1 MAVLLIA
8 LRAMLMLRRGSARRG
23 VAAGKGDR
31 LAQRPGAARLAAL
44 AVVLAA
50 TLAGCGDARVERTR
64 ICDQALHAM
73 RPGAETLGQRM
84 APGDTVAIRFRER
97 GREHELVCG
106 FTPLT
111 LQSDGLSLIRV
122 VTPDEGELS
131 PTILYLLN
139 RFGLEHP
146 DTAAATRLPWWA
158 YFLQQLANALAPSAI
173 YALLA
178 AGYAVIYGIT
188 GRINLAFG
196 EFATVGAF
204 TALSGV
210 LLGASMTSAGPAL
223 ALVGLALA
231 AFTGGALGGAL
242 WTLVFAPLHRRN
254 TQALLIATIGLAI
267 TLAEALRLLAG
278 SRLRWLQPLFASPW
292 HVGRLTLNPSQF
304 ILAALALIVV
314 SVVGLTIRR
323 TAFGRAYRAVS
334 DDPGAAALVGV
345 AIDRTIATACVL
357 GSMLAGVAGYV
368 IATHYGVVSFSM
380 GTMLG
385 LKALT
390 AAVIGGIG
398 SIPGAAVGGMMIGL
412 LEGLWAGYL
421 PGDYRDVAVFCAL
434 AATLALRPD
443 GLLGRARASRQLPPA
458 SPMAR

>member
-1 MAVLLIA
+1 MLLAGA
-8 LRAMLMLRRGSARRG
+8 L
-23 VAAGKGDR
+23 
-31 LAQRPGAARLAAL
+31 
-44 AVVLAA
+44 
-50 TLAGCGDARVERTR
+50 TGCGDARVERIR
-64 ICDQALHAM
+64 ICEQALHAL
-73 RPGAETLGQRM
+73 RPGAEPLSHGM
-84 APGDTVAIRFRER
+84 AAADTVAIRFRER
-97 GREHELVCG
+97 GGERELVCG

-111 LQSDGLSLIRV
+111 LQSDGLSLTRV

-131 PTILYLLN
+131 PTVLYLLT
-139 RFGLEHP
+139 RFGLERKGP
-146 DTAAATRLPWWA
+146 EAPSQLPSWA
-158 YFLQQLANALAPSAI
+158 YLLQQLANAMAPSAI

-204 TALSGV
+204 AALSGV
-210 LLGASMTSAGPAL
+210 LLGAGVTSAAPAL
-223 ALVGLALA
+223 ALAGLALA
-231 AFTGGALGGAL
+231 ALTGGALGGAL

-278 SRLRWLQPLFASPW
+278 SRLRWLQPLFALPW
-292 HVGRLTLNPSQF
+292 HVGPLTLNPSQF
-304 ILAALALIVV
+304 ILAGLALAVV
-314 SVVGLTIRR
+314 TAVGLTIRR

-334 DDPGAAALVGV
+334 DDPGAAALMGV
-345 AIDRTIATACVL
+345 AIDRTIATACVI
-357 GSMLAGVAGYV
+357 GSMLAGIAGYV
-368 IATHYGVVSFSM
+368 IATHYGVVSFAM

-398 SIPGAAVGGMMIGL
+398 SIPGAAVGGLMIGL
-412 LEGLWAGYL
+412 VEGLWAGYL

-443 GLLGRARASRQLPPA
+443 GLLGRARASQQLPRA
-458 SPMAR
+458 SPMA

>member
-1 MAVLLIA
+1 MLVLTTA
-8 LRAMLMLRRGSARRG
+8 
-23 VAAGKGDR
+23 
-31 LAQRPGAARLAAL
+31 
-44 AVVLAA
+44 
-50 TLAGCGDARVERTR
+50 LAGCGDAAVERSR
-64 ICDQALHAM
+64 ICEQALHAL
-73 RPGAETLGQRM
+73 RPGAQTLGRRM
-84 APGDTVAIRFRER
+84 ASADTTAIRFRER
-97 GREHELVCG
+97 GGEHELVCG

-131 PTILYLLN
+131 PAVLYLLN
-139 RFGLEHP
+139 RFGLEHQ
-146 DTAAATRLPWWA
+146 DTAAPARLPWWA
-158 YFLQQLANALAPSAI
+158 YLLQQLANALAPSAI

-178 AGYAVIYGIT
+178 VGYALIYGIT

-204 TALSGV
+204 AALTGV
-210 LLGASMTSAGPAL
+210 LLGAGVTSAAPAL
-223 ALVGLALA
+223 ALAGLALA
-231 AFTGGALGGAL
+231 ALTGGALGGAL
-242 WTLVFAPLHRRN
+242 WTLVFAPLHRRD

-314 SVVGLTIRR
+314 TVVGLAVRR
-323 TAFGRAYRAVS
+323 TGFGRAYRAVS
-334 DDPGAAALVGV
+334 DDPGAAALMGV

-357 GSMLAGVAGYV
+357 GSMLAGIAGYV
-368 IATHYGVVSFSM
+368 IATHYGVISFSM

-385 LKALT
+385 LKALA

-398 SIPGAAVGGMMIGL
+398 SIPGAAVGGLMIGL
-412 LEGLWAGYL
+412 FEGLWAGYL

-434 AATLALRPD
+434 AAALALRPD
-443 GLLGRARASRQLPPA
+443 GLLGRATASQQLPRA
-458 SPMAR
+458 SPMT